1 MKNIKAI
8 ILASLIC
15 VFGSSYA
22 LAEGFSVGF
31 TGAIADI
38 EASGTETEG
47 KPAVVETNNAQVN
60 NTVPVFSVFAE
71 MNDVMGTGISVG
83 VDYIPMSADVSNSV
97 RKRTDVET
105 SVTDTDTTTSTS
117 RSQSAQAELDKHLT
131 VYATYNIAE
140 NIYVKAGYVTVDLNT
155 LESLGTGSKYGNIEV
170 EGYTIGLGAQADLM
184 ADMFARVEASY
195 TDYEDISISDTT
207 GRTGVTTNNKIDA
220 SLDVSMLKA
229 SIGYKF

>member
-22 LAEGFSVGF
+22 LADGFSVGF
-31 TGAIADI
+31 TGAVADI

-47 KPAVVETNNAQVN
+47 KAAVVETNNAQVN
-60 NTVPVFSVFAE
+60 NTVAVFSVFAE
-71 MNDVMGTGISVG
+71 MNDVMGTGISLG

-105 SVTDTDTTTSTS
+105 SVTGTNTTTSTS
-117 RSQSAQAELDKHLT
+117 RSQSAQAELDQHIT
-131 VYATYNIAE
+131 VYATYDIAE

-184 ADMFARVEASY
+184 ADMFARIEASY

>member
-38 EASGTETEG
+38 EASGSETEG

-60 NTVPVFSVFAE
+60 NTVAVFSVFAE
-71 MNDVMGTGISVG
+71 MNDVMGTGISLG

-105 SVTDTDTTTSTS
+105 SVTGTATTTSTS
-117 RSQSAQAELDKHLT
+117 RSQSAQAELDQHVT

-195 TDYEDISISDTT
+195 TDYEDIEIRSSTA
-207 GRTGVTTNNKIDA
+207 RTGVTNNILIDA

>member
-22 LAEGFSVGF
+22 LADGFSVGF
-31 TGAIADI
+31 TGAVADI

-47 KPAVVETNNAQVN
+47 NALEKTNAQVN
-60 NTVPVFSVFAE
+60 NTVGVFSVFAE
-71 MNDVMGTGISVG
+71 MNDVMGSGISIG
-83 VDYIPMSADVSNSV
+83 VDYIPMAADVSSSV
-97 RKRTDVET
+97 RKRTDNET
-105 SVTDTDTTTSTS
+105 SVTGTDTTTDLT
-117 RSQSAQAELDKHLT
+117 RNQSAQAEIDQHLT
-131 VYATYNIAE
+131 LYATYNMTE
-140 NIYVKAGYVTVDLNT
+140 NVYVKGGYVTMDLNT
-155 LESLGTGSKYGNIEV
+155 LESLATGGAYGNIEV
-170 EGYTIGLGAQADLM
+170 EGYTIGLGMQADLM

-195 TDYEDISISDTT
+195 TDYEDISIRSSTA
-207 GRTGVTTNNKIDA
+207 RTGVTNNILIDA

>member
-1 MKNIKAI
+1 MKDIKAI

-22 LAEGFSVGF
+22 LADGFSVGF

-38 EASGTETEG
+38 EAAGSETEG

-60 NTVPVFSVFAE
+60 NTTGVFSVFAE
-71 MNDVMGTGISVG
+71 MNDVMGSGISVG
-83 VDYIPMSADVSNSV
+83 VDYIPMTADVSSSV

-105 SVTDTDTTTSTS
+105 SVSGTDTTTSTS
-117 RSQSAQAELDKHLT
+117 RTQNAQAEIDQHVTL
-131 VYATYNIAE
+131 YATYDIAE
-140 NIYVKAGYVTVDLNT
+140 NIYVKAGYVTMDLNT
-155 LESLGTGSKYGNIEV
+155 LESLGTGSAYGNIEV

-184 ADMFARVEASY
+184 ANMFARVEASY
-195 TDYEDISISDTT
+195 TDYEDISLTSTT
-207 GRTGVTTNNKIDA
+207 SRTGVTSNNKIDA

>member
-105 SVTDTDTTTSTS
+105 SVTGTNTTTSTS
-117 RSQSAQAELDKHLT
+117 RSQSAQAELDQHVT

-195 TDYEDISISDTT
+195 TDYEEISLSSTT
-207 GRTGVTTNNKIDA
+207 ARSGVATNNKIDA

>member
-38 EASGTETEG
+38 EASGSETEG
-47 KPAVVETNNAQVN
+47 KAAVVETNNAQVN

-105 SVTDTDTTTSTS
+105 SVTGTDTTTSTS
-117 RSQSAQAELDKHLT
+117 RSQSAQAELDQHVT

-220 SLDVSMLKA
+220 SLDVSMLYG
-229 SIGYKF
+229 SMGYKF

>member
-1 MKNIKAI
+1 M
-8 ILASLIC
+8 
-15 VFGSSYA
+15 
-22 LAEGFSVGF
+22 
-31 TGAIADI
+31 
-38 EASGTETEG
+38 
-47 KPAVVETNNAQVN
+47 
-60 NTVPVFSVFAE
+60 
-71 MNDVMGTGISVG
+71 
-83 VDYIPMSADVSNSV
+83 
-97 RKRTDVET
+97 
-105 SVTDTDTTTSTS
+105 
-117 RSQSAQAELDKHLT
+117 
-131 VYATYNIAE
+131 
-140 NIYVKAGYVTVDLNT
+140 DLNT

>member
-105 SVTDTDTTTSTS
+105 SVTGTNTTTSTS
-117 RSQSAQAELDKHLT
+117 RSQSAQAELDQHVT